1 MQVPTRNIKNSQ
13 KIFEHEYKLS
23 FSLYSI
29 YFVYMWQPE
38 VNTMKA
44 KKKMKHM
51 SLLKLTC
58 GGLFEVK
65 NIILKY
71 FQKSFQNFQIDSS
84 SRILELHL
92 KDEIIL
98 NPF

>member
-29 YFVYMWQPE
+29 YFVYIWQPE

-44 KKKMKHM
+44 KRKKMKHM
-51 SLLKLTC
+51 SLLKLTF
-58 GGLFEVK
+58 GGLF
-65 NIILKY
+65 ILLKY
-71 FQKSFQNFQIDSS
+71 F
-84 SRILELHL
+84 
-92 KDEIIL
+92 
-98 NPF
+98 